1 MSWGCAAPKNKGKI
15 QYGAQGTA
23 ERTNLK
29 ELLRKCMEGTGGGG
43 DIGKTSWIQFW
54 RLWTSVQE
62 MWAWFSLEGAEHSI
76 GLSRAQIETLR
87 FVLFLLFS
95 WLSLS
100 SLFGQDWIDL
110 WKEFYFKQGRS
121 SRRSLKRKSSQNTK
135 KRRKFSR
142 ILCILSRKRKDTC
155 ITSSCRQK
163 LYKVMWS
170 FYFLFSYKTNLCTFM
185 TV

>member
-1 MSWGCAAPKNKGKI
+1 MCCPQEQRQDPIWGAGHSRKNKS
-15 QYGAQGTA
+15 
-23 ERTNLK
+23 ERAFEEMHGGNWGGWHWKDQLDSVLK
-29 ELLRKCMEGTGGGG
+29 TV
-43 DIGKTSWIQFW
+43 DIGPGNVGLVFLGRRRALH
-54 RLWTSVQE
+54 RLEQSPDRNP
-62 MWAWFSLEGAEHSI
+62 A
-76 GLSRAQIETLR
+76 

-142 ILCILSRKRKDTC
+142 ILCILSRKRKNTC